1 MFISTEIYLTVM
13 AALFLEMLR
22 ERPAA
27 ADPLGRVTILALWLG
42 PVAYHVASVGVLF
55 DHSVP
60 FLVYLIVV
68 TAAGVAWAA
77 SAAPPVARLILWVMV
92 ATPFYSWLGLHAA
105 GRWYVAVVATASAIY
120 LLHLFGQFRAVDAD
134 KKPSSSDVALFHLN
148 GLGLFA
154 FVYFA
159 VYANAGSTAAV
170 AFGLAAWN
178 AVLAQIFR
186 SHEAEG
192 VPHALALAFSF
203 VAVGIAITLTGPWWT
218 VAWAAEGAAVIWV
231 GLATWRRW
239 LRLGGAALLGLAT
252 ARLVVLEFSRTIA
265 SFTLFANRRM
275 ATGAFIVALM
285 YGAAVLHRRRSAAP
299 ADEDG
304 RWATGWMVAAN
315 ILTLGLLTADVY
327 SFWTVREERLAA
339 RFARE
344 LTISMTWAIYAMG
357 LITIGFRR
365 QLAALRYLALG
376 IFGVT
381 VAKMFAIDL
390 LQLEGVYRIS
400 GFLVMGLVL
409 LAASFLY
416 QRYRPGPS

>member
-1 MFISTEIYLTVM
+1 
-13 AALFLEMLR
+13 
-22 ERPAA
+22 
-27 ADPLGRVTILALWLG
+27 
-42 PVAYHVASVGVLF
+42 
-55 DHSVP
+55 
-60 FLVYLIVV
+60 VYLIVV
-68 TAAGVAWAA
+68 TAAGVAWATAVA
-77 SAAPPVARLILWVMV
+77 SPVARLVLWALV
-92 ATPFYSWLGLHAA
+92 AVPFYSWLAIHSN
-105 GRWYVAVVATASAIY
+105 GRWYVAVVAAAGAIY
-120 LLHLFGQFRAVDAD
+120 LLHLFAQFRALDAD
-134 KKPSSSDVALFHLN
+134 EQPSPSDVVLFHLN
-148 GLGLFA
+148 GLGIFA
-154 FVYFA
+154 FVYSA
-159 VYANAGSTAAV
+159 VSANAGSTATV
-170 AFGLAAWN
+170 AFVLAAWN
-178 AVLAQIFR
+178 GVLAQIFR
-186 SHEAEG
+186 TRKADA

-203 VAVGIAITLTGPWWT
+203 IAVGVAIALTGPWWT

-239 LRLGGAALLGLAT
+239 LRVGGAALLGLAT
-252 ARLVVLEFSRTIA
+252 ARLVVLEFGRTIA

-285 YGAAVLHRRRSAAP
+285 YGAAALHRRRSATP

-304 RWATGWMVAAN
+304 QWATGLIVAAN

-339 RFARE
+339 GFARE

-390 LQLEGVYRIS
+390 PQLEGVYRIS

-416 QRYRPGPS
+416 QRYRPRST